1 MNAGLLPNYS
11 TVAALFRPADY
22 GGRRNTGGSERGI
35 MNRERFTRE
44 LLGKSKNELRD
55 LCQSL
60 GEPAYRGGQIYHAL
74 YAERKFDVQQ
84 MTNLPAAFRQ
94 RLAAEAQITLPTV
107 RQRYV
112 SQDGSMRYLF
122 ALHEVENE
130 ENADAACEEAK
141 GTAKNRRPAAVEAVV
156 MPRDGRQTICIST
169 QAGCAG
175 ECQTCLNT
183 AVGLNRHL
191 NSREV

>member
-1 MNAGLLPNYS
+1 M
-11 TVAALFRPADY
+11 
-22 GGRRNTGGSERGI
+22 
-35 MNRERFTRE
+35 E
-44 LLGKSKNELRD
+44 LLGKSKDEVRD

-94 RLAAEAQITLPTV
+94 RLAAEAQIPLPTE

-122 ALHEVENE
+122 ALHDVENE
-130 ENADAACEEAK
+130 ENADAACEEAQR
-141 GTAKNRRPAAVEAVV
+141 TAKNRRPAAFEPVTHASA
-156 MPRDGRQTICIST
+156 RRQT
-169 QAGCAG
+169 G
-175 ECQTCLNT
+175 
-183 AVGLNRHL
+183 
-191 NSREV
+191 